1 MRKLEFSAENITKK
15 FGEKY
20 ALKDINMEGEAGN
33 IVAFIGP
40 SGAGKTTLLRIIN
53 LLDKPTNGALKINGK
68 NTGSL
73 SNGELYEIRTK
84 MAMVFQNPS
93 LFQRTVEANVAYALK
108 IRKHSQEE
116 IEAEVS
122 KALAL
127 VGLGDLRHQFAPTL
141 SAGEAQRV
149 SFARAIVFEP
159 ELLLLDEFTANLDPA
174 NVQLLEEA
182 VLKYHNDTNATV
194 VLATHNLF
202 QAKRLAHKVAFF
214 LNGEVME
221 VQDKKDFFANPLKPT
236 TKAFLSGE
244 LVC

>member
-1 MRKLEFSAENITKK
+1 LEFQVKKITKK
-15 FGEKY
+15 FKDKC
-20 ALKDINMEGEAGN
+20 ALKDINLSCEKGSIMA
-33 IVAFIGP
+33 IIGP

-53 LLDKPTNGALKINGK
+53 LLDDPTRGELIIDGKKIQNLG
-68 NTGSL
+68 
-73 SNGELYEIRTK
+73 NGELYEIRTK

-93 LFQRTVEANVAYALK
+93 LFQRTVKDNVAYALR
-108 IRKHSQEE
+108 IRNMEYE
-116 IEAEVS
+116 VIENKV
-122 KALAL
+122 KGALRL
-127 VGLGDLRHQFAPTL
+127 VGLEASENQFAPTL

-182 VLKYHNDTNATV
+182 VLKYHNDTNATI

-214 LNGEVME
+214 LNGEVVE
-221 VQDKKDFFANPLKPT
+221 VEKKEKFFESPENPT
-236 TKAFLSGE
+236 TQAFLSGE
-244 LVC
+244 LIC